1 MLPPWQ
7 LHTQVNAEVSHSSFW
22 FCAQEA
28 VKRGAVSVRE
38 PWEETDEN
46 GTVTF
51 ATVKTV
57 SLIINIIYVIL
68 IVSPG

>member
-1 MLPPWQ
+1 M
-7 LHTQVNAEVSHSSFW
+7 
-22 FCAQEA
+22 
-28 VKRGAVSVRE
+28 RE

-57 SLIINIIYVIL
+57 SVIINNI
-68 IVSPG
+68 